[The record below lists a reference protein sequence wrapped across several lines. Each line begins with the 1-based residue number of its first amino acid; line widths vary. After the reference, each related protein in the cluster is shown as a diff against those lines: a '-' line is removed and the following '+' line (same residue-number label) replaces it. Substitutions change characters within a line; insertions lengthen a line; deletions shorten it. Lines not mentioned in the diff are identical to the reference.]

1 MVGLLTGTAEGDA
14 LLLKTQR
21 PKFVHPA
28 IGAAADAAAALRQP
42 SFRTYLRV
50 TTSVAA
56 LVTGQRP

>member
-14 LLLKTQR
+14 LIQKAPR
-21 PKFVHPA
+21 PRFVHPA
-28 IGAAADAAAALRQP
+28 VGQAADAAAALRQP

-56 LVTGQRP
+56 LVKGAR